1 MPTTRKIAVYP
12 SIGKLS
18 GTENVT
24 VQRSDNPFPFTA
36 TADEVGASSEIA
48 AETAARQ
55 SADTALANAIA
66 TETAARVAGDAG
78 HAATAD
84 LASETLR
91 AVAAETMLESTIGI
105 AAASG
110 TLQSIRMECFAF
122 FLAGHA

>member
-12 SIGKLS
+12 NVGKLS

-36 TADEVGASSEIA
+36 TADEVGASAEIA

-55 SADTALANAIA
+55 AADTSLANAIA
-66 TETAARVAGDAG
+66 TETAARIAGDTG
-78 HAATAD
+78 GATAAG
-84 LASETLR
+84 LASEVLR

-122 FLAGHA
+122 FMAGHA